1 MNKTTIALLVAANIA
16 AVSPASAGVAEELA
30 AMKAR
35 IAQLE
40 AQLAEQKSSIEK
52 QQVAIEEQSSSSS
65 VGGFAENVSV
75 GGAAEFLLSHT
86 KDDSGD
92 TSSDIELDTFEL
104 EIEAEINEMVTLT
117 SLIEYEDSALD
128 VTEAYAVIGNPASN
142 VSYTVGKA
150 PVPFLV
156 ANGGAWTDPLT
167 DDFADITEGMAMVS
181 YAADSVSL
189 DAFTYNNGSGDSIN
203 TLGFN
208 AELALE
214 NGLIFGAGYIND
226 VHGTNDLPAGDAWR
240 VNALL
245 ETGALALSAEYI
257 DVNADAGADP
267 SPSVLHL
274 NADYA
279 LSEEGNL
286 FLGYSES
293 DEADGIIAEKRTI
306 IGADRALGE
315 NATVVAELV
324 REEAYNGEE
333 DDTIN
338 IVLVTEF

>member
-30 AMKAR
+30 AMKTR

-52 QQVAIEEQSSSSS
+52 QQVAIEEQSSSNS

-117 SLIEYEDSALD
+117 SLIEYENNALD
-128 VTEAYAVIGNPASN
+128 VTEAYAVIGNPDSN
-142 VSYTVGKA
+142 FSYTVGKA

-181 YAADSVSL
+181 YSADALSL
-189 DAFTYNNGSGDSIN
+189 DAYTYNNDSGDSIN

-214 NGLIFGAGYIND
+214 NGLTLGTGYIND
-226 VHGTNDLPAGDAWR
+226 VHGTNGLPAGDAWR

-267 SPSVLHL
+267 SVLHL

-279 LSEEGNL
+279 LSEEGNI
-286 FLGYSES
+286 FLSYSES
-293 DEADGIIAEKRTI
+293 DDANGIIAEKRTI